1 MIRIY
6 DSGYRGECPS
16 ERVEQINAMGWLQKN
31 HPDRWP
37 LIWHTPGETK
47 ASPQHMAMRKKEG
60 VKAGIA
66 DVIDFGLVRGAFE
79 LKRRDKTKSKVS
91 KDQIEFLEAVD
102 ASGGF
107 AAICYSFEQFMLAYS
122 DYLSYCSPQG
132 AR

>member
-16 ERVEQINAMGWLQKN
+16 ERVEQINVMGWLEKN

-37 LIWHTPGETK
+37 LIWHTPNEIK
-47 ASPQHMAMRKKEG
+47 ASPQYMAMRKKMG
-60 VKAGIA
+60 VKSGIA
-66 DVIDFGLVRGAFE
+66 DVIDFGVVRGAFE
-79 LKRRDKTKSKVS
+79 LKREDRTKSSVS
-91 KDQIEFLEAVD
+91 KEQRDHLGAVD

-107 AAICYSFEQFMLAYS
+107 AAIVYGYQQFLLAYS
-122 DYLSYCSPQG
+122 DYLAIVNSDS